1 MEAGD
6 VAGGS
11 VSQDATMPLAEL
23 LANVS
28 IETSPRDGDDAAR
41 LAEIV
46 PAGCEV
52 SITFLPGEDYRRVVG
67 VAARLGK
74 LGYTPMPHI
83 SARALA
89 NGEELDDMLA
99 RAVGEAGCDRVLVLA
114 GDAPK
119 PRGPFASSMDLL
131 KTGLFARHGIK
142 TLGFAGH
149 PEGNVN
155 VPSGEIRQALLDKIA
170 FARTEGHTPTVLTQ
184 FAFEAAPILAF
195 AKDLEQAVGAVPIH
209 VGVAGPANP
218 ATLLKFALRCGVGNS
233 VRVLQ
238 KRAGSIGRLLV
249 DAGPDDLIAE
259 IAAGAAGNI
268 AGFHFF
274 PFGGMKKT
282 GAWLV
287 AARRAAAGPQDE
299 SRSTR

>member
-1 MEAGD
+1 
-6 VAGGS
+6 
-11 VSQDATMPLAEL
+11 MPLADL

-52 SITFLPGEDYRRVVG
+52 SITFLPGEDYRRVIE
-67 VAARLGK
+67 VAKRLGG

-83 SARALA
+83 SARALQSR
-89 NGEELDDMLA
+89 EELDDMLG

-119 PRGPFASSMDLL
+119 PRGPFGASMDLL
-131 KTGLFARHGIK
+131 KTGLFARHGIRM
-142 TLGFAGH
+142 LGFAGH

-155 VPSGEIRQALLDKIA
+155 VPTGEIRQALLDKIA
-170 FARTEGHTPTVLTQ
+170 FARAEGHEPTVLTQ
-184 FAFEAAPILAF
+184 FAFEAAPIVAF
-195 AKDLEQAVGAVPIH
+195 AKDLADNAGGVPIH

-259 IAAGAAGNI
+259 IAASASGNI
-268 AGFHFF
+268 VGFHFF

-287 AARRAAAGPQDE
+287 AARRGAAASKSE
-299 SRSTR
+299 SRSNP

>member
-1 MEAGD
+1 
-6 VAGGS
+6 
-11 VSQDATMPLAEL
+11 MPLSDL

-41 LAEIV
+41 LAEII

-52 SITFLPGEDYRRVVG
+52 SITFLPGEDYRRVIE
-67 VAARLGK
+67 VAQRLGS
-74 LGYTPMPHI
+74 LGYIPMPHV

-89 NGEELDDMLA
+89 SREELDDMLA
-99 RAVGEAGCDRVLVLA
+99 RAAGEAGVDRVLVLA
-114 GDAPK
+114 GDATK
-119 PRGPFASSMDLL
+119 PRGPFAASMDLL

-155 VPSGEIRQALLDKIA
+155 VPSGDIRQALIDKIA
-170 FARTEGHTPTVLTQ
+170 FARAEGHEPTVITQ

-195 AKDLEQAVGAVPIH
+195 AKDLAETSGPVPIH

-259 IAAGAAGNI
+259 IAAGAGGNI

-282 GAWLV
+282 GAWLL
-287 AARRAAAGPQDE
+287 AARRKAAEPAQ
-299 SRSTR
+299 RS